1 MTVGEFLVSPEYLRV
16 MDDRLL
22 GCDGDQK
29 GNLFLM
35 ECTGMDKNGLCAE
48 RNGASSDRSSIDS
61 MDLLGVR

>member
-1 MTVGEFLVSPEYLRV
+1 MIVGEFLVSPEYLRV

-22 GCDGDQK
+22 GCDGNQK

-35 ECTGMDKNGLCAE
+35 ECTGMDKNGLCA
-48 RNGASSDRSSIDS
+48 SSDRSSIDS